1 MKASLF
7 LKFFRLFIS
16 LLLPSAFLI
25 LVTTFSFS
33 HVRKAALQLLSDSF
47 CHEITETQLIIH
59 LFTTADVTKY
69 SLCGEKGP
77 ATKDSVVERKVTQ

>member
-7 LKFFRLFIS
+7 LKFLRLLIS

-25 LVTTFSFS
+25 LVIIFSFS
-33 HVRKAALQLLSDSF
+33 HVRKAALQLLSDFF
-47 CHEITETQLIIH
+47 CHGITETQLIIH
-59 LFTTADVTKY
+59 LSTTVDVTKY

-77 ATKDSVVERKVTQ
+77 ATKDSVVEGKVTQ